1 MSHVT
6 PPQTQAGFTLVE
18 LLVAM
23 VIGLLVMAGATQLFI
38 SSQQSF
44 RFQTALADM
53 QDTGRFALDT
63 LSRELRQTDYSGGC
77 ALPQTTV
84 HVRNIADASSAPLPL
99 QAWRDISNA
108 DFADSLNSPLANQ
121 DVLAFRGGL
130 IARTGFADDS
140 LEIASVDSNQQIT
153 LNAQT
158 GAVFNQRLVLLQGLL
173 NCDIFY
179 NTSNNANDTSVLR
192 KASTSGWQSNVAAN
206 TSLWGA
212 ASGLGYQSGQ
222 DVSLSAL
229 GSAIYYLG
237 LDPDNNDTPA
247 LMRLDISQATPRNE
261 IVASHVVAMRTAFL
275 VDDDYLAA
283 DDIDDALWPA
293 VRAVRIT
300 LIVQSDRPNLRNA
313 DTTLAV
319 GNFRGAN
326 AFIGGEGRLYQAFT
340 TTIALRNR

>member
-1 MSHVT
+1 MRHVS
-6 PPQTQAGFTLVE
+6 PSQAQAGFTLVE

-63 LSRELRQTDYSGGC
+63 LSRELRQADYSGGC

-84 HVRNIADASSAPLPL
+84 HVRNIADTSSAPLPL
-99 QAWRDISNA
+99 QAWGDVSSA
-108 DFADSLNSPLANQ
+108 DFSASLNSPLANQ

-130 IARTGFADDS
+130 IARTGFADES
-140 LEIASVDSNQQIT
+140 LEIDSIDSDQQLT
-153 LNAQT
+153 LSRDV

-179 NTSNNANDTSVLR
+179 NTSSNAGVLQ
-192 KASTSGWQSNVAAN
+192 KASTAGWQSNVAPN
-206 TSLWGA
+206 TSPWGA
-212 ASGLGYQSGQ
+212 ASGLGYQPEQ
-222 DVSLSAL
+222 TISLSAL

-237 LDPDNNDTPA
+237 LDQSNNGIPA
-247 LMRLDISQATPRNE
+247 LMRLDLSQTTPRNE

-275 VDDDYLAA
+275 VDDDYLAV
-283 DDIDDALWPA
+283 DDIDDAQWPA

-319 GNFRGAN
+319 GNFRGDN
-326 AFIGGEGRLYQAFT
+326 AFTGGDGRLYQAFT